1 MFFYILH
8 CSHSPNERATL
19 LDKIIDTNKGPSIT
33 YISKIFGKSKLF
45 NPPDTHARVLIR
57 ELKMLVFRAILR
69 DLFIRKFILGGNRF
83 SNFSIAEILVS
94 SIEYMLAAMLIVFFF
109 RETSKMQFRFLSM
122 LGY

>member
-1 MFFYILH
+1 
-8 CSHSPNERATL
+8 
-19 LDKIIDTNKGPSIT
+19 
-33 YISKIFGKSKLF
+33 
-45 NPPDTHARVLIR
+45 
-57 ELKMLVFRAILR
+57 MLVFRAILR